1 MREHAVTIKEGIPLL
16 KDTLNAG
23 LVPSLLASP
32 GVGKSD
38 IIRQIANKANL
49 QVIDFRLSQADP
61 TDLNGF
67 PTLNAD
73 RSRSHYAPPE
83 TFPLEMDAL
92 PKNPDGTDKN
102 GWLLF
107 FDEMTSAAPSV
118 QAAAYKVILDR
129 MVGERKIHDKVFMAC
144 AGNLLT
150 DKAVVN
156 KLSTA
161 MQSRMI
167 HFNLEAD
174 VPSWIE
180 WADSEGIDFRVKSFI
195 QFRPELLHKFDP
207 KHVDNTF
214 PCPRTWEFMS
224 RLVSNMATIPYDKL
238 PLLAGC
244 VGSGAAIEFR
254 EYTEIFQS
262 LPTIQEIIS
271 SPDKVPVSDEPGT
284 LYAITG
290 LLSKNADK
298 NNLVSIMEYAS
309 RLPMEFQVITLQG
322 IVRKDITLKA
332 EKPVLD
338 WLMLNAEE
346 LA

>member
-1 MREHAVTIKEGIPLL
+1 MREHEVTIREGIPLL

-38 IIRQIANKANL
+38 IIRQIAEEANL
-49 QVIDFRLSQADP
+49 EVIDFRLSQADP

-73 RSRSHYAPPE
+73 RTRSHYAPPE
-83 TFPLEMDAL
+83 TFPLESDAL
-92 PKNPDGTDKN
+92 PKDSNGQDRN

-107 FDEMTSAAPSV
+107 FDEMTSASPSV

-129 MVGERKIHDKVFMAC
+129 MVGEHKINDKVFMAC

-161 MQSRMI
+161 MQSRLI
-167 HFNLEAD
+167 HFNLAAD
-174 VPSWIE
+174 VESWIE
-180 WADSEGIDFRVKSFI
+180 WADTHGIDFRIKSFI
-195 QFRPELLHKFDP
+195 QFRPELLHAFDP
-207 KHVDNTF
+207 KHNDNTF

-224 RLVSNMATIPYDKL
+224 KLVSNMPNIPHEKL

-254 EYTEIFQS
+254 EYTEIFQN

-271 SPDKVPVSDEPGT
+271 SPTSVKMADEPST
-284 LYAITG
+284 LYALTG
-290 LLSKNADK
+290 LLSKNAK
-298 NNLVSIMEYAS
+298 AANLASIMAFAS
-309 RLPMEFQVITLQG
+309 RMPMEFQVITLQG
-322 IVRKDITLKA
+322 IVRKDVTLKA

-338 WLMLNAEE
+338 WLMMNAEE
-346 LA
+346 LV